1 MAQRCGKTDGARP
14 GWGWKTGVLIL
25 AALVGIVGH
34 QGGEMVYGDI
44 FAQAIEQ
51 FNRR

>member
-1 MAQRCGKTDGARP
+1 L
-14 GWGWKTGVLIL
+14 V
-25 AALVGIVGH
+25 ALVGH

>member
-1 MAQRCGKTDGARP
+1 M
-14 GWGWKTGVLIL
+14 

-44 FAQAIEQ
+44 FAQALEQ
-51 FNRR
+51 INRP